1 LTYWIYRKNAG
12 IGTIFAEL
20 FAYIKKK
27 LYFCVAKRKTTK
39 IMVAAQPTSER
50 SFGNR
55 MHEPMLSVSTGRA
68 LHSIDEFADRLG
80 KKLGQHYGVNDI
92 RELLQ

>member
-1 LTYWIYRKNAG
+1 
-12 IGTIFAEL
+12 
-20 FAYIKKK
+20 
-27 LYFCVAKRKTTK
+27 
-39 IMVAAQPTSER
+39 MVATQPTSER
-50 SFGNR
+50 SFDNR
-55 MHEPMLSVSTGRA
+55 IHEPMLSVSTGRA